1 MSEHRPHLTFK
12 VDLPG
17 GQNRLKQIILYVS
30 ERNVEARRFGL
41 IKLNKIIWKAD
52 FDAFA
57 ERGIPVTG
65 RAYNRQ
71 KYGPVANEMPP
82 VHSEMLRDGYI
93 VIQRVDFGEGV
104 IEKRTIAQC
113 QPQLSMF
120 SPDDIRFVDT
130 SIAYYWHKTGEEASD
145 DSHGVAWSTRHNGDP
160 MPYESAYLS
169 DLDLRPKQRLRLED
183 RMLERGWI
191 SE

>member
-1 MSEHRPHLTFK
+1 MFEKPGLTFR

-17 GQNRLKQIILYVS
+17 GQNRLKQMILYVS
-30 ERNVEARRFGL
+30 ERSAKAARFGL

-52 FDAFA
+52 FDSFA
-57 ERGIPVTG
+57 ERSVPVTG

-82 VHSEMLRDGYI
+82 VHSEMLRDGHI
-93 VIQRVDFGEGV
+93 SIERVDFGDGIV
-104 IEKRTIAQC
+104 EKRTIAQC
-113 QPQLSMF
+113 APQLALF
-120 SPDDIRFVDT
+120 TAEDLKFVDA
-130 SIAYYWHKTGEEASD
+130 SISYYWHRTGEEASD
-145 DSHGVAWSTRHNGDP
+145 DSHGVAWSTRRNGEA

-169 DLDLRPKQRLRLED
+169 DLTLGPSQRLRLED
-183 RMLERGWI
+183 RMLRQGWV

>member
-1 MSEHRPHLTFK
+1 MSGHGPSLTFR

-17 GQNRLKQIILYVS
+17 GQNRLKQMILYVS
-30 ERNVEARRFGL
+30 ERNVEATRFGL

-57 ERGIPVTG
+57 ERGVPVTG
-65 RAYNRQ
+65 RAYKRQ

-93 VIQRVDFGEGV
+93 SIKRVDFGEGV

-113 QPQLSMF
+113 APQTAMF
-120 SPDDIRFVDT
+120 SAEDLRFVNA
-130 SIAYYWHKTGEEASD
+130 SIVYYWHKTGEEASD
-145 DSHGVAWSTRHNGDP
+145 DSHGVAWSTRRNGEP

-169 DLDLRPKQRLRLED
+169 DLELGPSQRLRLED
-183 RMLERGWI
+183 RMLEQGWV

>member
-1 MSEHRPHLTFK
+1 MSKYRPKLTFR

-17 GQNRLKQIILYVS
+17 GQNRLKQMILYVS
-30 ERNVEARRFGL
+30 EQNVEATRFGL

-57 ERGIPVTG
+57 ERGVPITG
-65 RAYNRQ
+65 RTYKRQ

-93 VIQRVDFGEGV
+93 SIRRVDFGEGIV
-104 IEKRTIAQC
+104 EKRTIALC
-113 QPQLSMF
+113 APQLSMF
-120 SPDDIRFVDT
+120 SAEDLKFVNA

-145 DSHGVAWSTRHNGDP
+145 DSHGVAWSTRHNGEE
-160 MPYESAYLS
+160 MPYESAYLA
-169 DLDLRPKQRLRLED
+169 DLTLGPSQRLRLED
-183 RMLERGWI
+183 RMLKQGWI